1 MAGKLETTSIRC
13 ASWRVAFVHVA
24 DRCWDFFAYHLQSLA
39 KHAGVVFSDA
49 PVDALAQQVDEIDRL
64 LREGID
70 VLVFRAARIDDALL
84 LAVLA
89 RARAQGVH
97 LISVDGLPG
106 GAFDVCSVSADNF
119 GGQAMLAQHVFE
131 ALGGR
136 ARIAYVQGDPRC
148 DAGRLRDAGLRSV
161 LERFPR
167 VELVYCDAFDWSG
180 RTRNFAQGQTIA
192 GAALDA
198 QADLDAILCA
208 TDEGALGVNAE
219 LARRGLCE
227 RVLVSGF
234 DAMPEGICAV
244 YEGAIAVSAR
254 QPLDTMAQKVFELA
268 QQMIAKR
275 LERIEHHILPVD
287 LVTRDNAGAA
297 AQSALRVFPGIV
309 ADRNERADAQKS
321 NAVFLETLLDA
332 MPTMICVKEPRSL
345 RYVRCNRAREAWF
358 GMPRGQQLG
367 RSGHDFYPPEVA
379 ARHDE
384 QEYEVLRSGVAL
396 DIAEEESC
404 GDAGRVRY
412 TRTRKIAIR
421 DASGQ
426 PDALMVISE
435 DVTPQTL
442 ARQALAERSREL
454 ERTRVALRKNHER
467 LAEAEKMAALGALV
481 AGVSHELNTPIGNA
495 LMAVSTYADAT
506 HALRDELAV
515 GLKRSTLERYLADA
529 VPGLALLERNLQR
542 AGQLIQSFRQ
552 IAVDQGSSQARVFS
566 LASVVGE
573 TVTALA
579 ARLRTTPY
587 AIVEDVPDDIVL
599 DSYPGALEQVLI
611 NLINNALVHGFAGR
625 ARGTIRIVARRLPP
639 ASDESIELVVHDDGV
654 GIAEDL
660 IRRIYDPFF
669 STRFGHGGSGLG
681 LGIVNTL
688 VTGVL
693 GGQIDVASTPASGT
707 RFSLRLP
714 LRAPRSNDG

>member
-1 MAGKLETTSIRC
+1 MPR
-13 ASWRVAFVHVA
+13 ASWRMAFVHVA
-24 DRCWDFFAYHLQSLA
+24 DRCWDFFAYHLHSLV
-39 KHAGVVFSDA
+39 KHAGVAFFDA

-70 VLVFRAARIDDALL
+70 VLAFRAARVDDAPLL
-84 LAVLA
+84 TVLA
-89 RARAQGVH
+89 RARAQGVY

-119 GGQAMLAQHVFE
+119 GGQAKLAQHVFE
-131 ALGGR
+131 KLGGR

-148 DAGRLRDAGLRSV
+148 DAGRLRDAGLRNV
-161 LERFPR
+161 LARYPR
-167 VELVYCDAFDWSG
+167 VELAYCDAFDWSG
-180 RTRNFAQGQTIA
+180 RTRNFAQGEAIA
-192 GAALDA
+192 NAALDA
-198 QADLDAILCA
+198 HADLDAILCA
-208 TDEGALGVNAE
+208 TDDGALGVNAVLE
-219 LARRGLCE
+219 RRGLRG

-234 DAMPEGICAV
+234 DAMPQGVCAV
-244 YEGAIAVSAR
+244 HAGDIAVSAR
-254 QPLDTMAQKVFELA
+254 QPLDAMAQKVFELA
-268 QQMIAKR
+268 RQMIADGR
-275 LERIEHHILPVD
+275 ERVEHHLLPVD

-297 AQSALRVFPGIV
+297 ALGALRVFPGIV
-309 ADRNERADAQKS
+309 ADRNERAEAQKS

-332 MPTMICVKEPRSL
+332 MPTMICVKEPRGL

-358 GMPRGQQLG
+358 GVPRGQQLG
-367 RSGHDFYPPEVA
+367 RSGHDYYPPEVA
-379 ARHDE
+379 ARHDNE
-384 QEYEVLRSGVAL
+384 EYEVLRSGATL

-404 GDAGRVRY
+404 GDFGSERGRVRY

-426 PDALMVISE
+426 PDALMIITE

-495 LMAVSTYADAT
+495 LMAASTYADAT
-506 HALRDELAV
+506 HALRDGLAI

-529 VPGLALLERNLQR
+529 AQGLALLERNLR
-542 AGQLIQSFRQ
+542 RSGQLIQSFKQ

-573 TVTALA
+573 TVTTLA
-579 ARLRTTPY
+579 ARLRNTPY
-587 AIVEDVPDDIVL
+587 AIVEDIPDDIVL
-599 DSYPGALEQVLI
+599 DSFPGALEQVLI

-625 ARGTIRIVARRLPP
+625 AHGTIRIAARRLSP
-639 ASDESIELVVHDDGV
+639 AAGESVELTVHDDGV
-654 GIAEDL
+654 GIADEL

-681 LGIVNTL
+681 LGIVSQL

-693 GGQIDVASTPASGT
+693 GGQIDVASTPGGGT

-714 LRAPRSNDG
+714 LRARRSSDG